1 MLTPQK
7 IHSFDHT
14 SHGHAPATSHHG
26 VVTSIASADVTI
38 APYSVWMLGL
48 FRFWYNHAR
57 PHQHL
62 DGRTPAMAWARAD
75 TPRGRGRF
83 FAAWDGWLA
92 GYAFKT

>member
-1 MLTPQK
+1 
-7 IHSFDHT
+7 
-14 SHGHAPATSHHG
+14 
-26 VVTSIASADVTI
+26 
-38 APYSVWMLGL
+38 MLGL

-62 DGRTPAMAWARAD
+62 DGRTPAMAWAGVD